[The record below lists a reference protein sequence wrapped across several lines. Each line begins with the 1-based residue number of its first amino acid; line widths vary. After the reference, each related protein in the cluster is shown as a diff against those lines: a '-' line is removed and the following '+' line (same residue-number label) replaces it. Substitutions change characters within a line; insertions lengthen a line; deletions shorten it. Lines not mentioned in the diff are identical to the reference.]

1 MICIVR
7 SQVKPCACFCVVTSC
22 KARITGKFPG
32 CQTQI
37 RSELRGILT
46 SEEELIGVFPVGGDW
61 GQNTAVDIR
70 FRPSLIAMRLSDLV
84 RSTLR
89 PFLSN
94 LNGPVK
100 CWVPLS
106 QGEMSRRRKRKGLGS
121 TKGDKGHGKGKGK
134 DHAKVRGDAR
144 RKSPK
149 RERSRARR

>member
-1 MICIVR
+1 M
-7 SQVKPCACFCVVTSC
+7 
-22 KARITGKFPG
+22 
-32 CQTQI
+32 
-37 RSELRGILT
+37 
-46 SEEELIGVFPVGGDW
+46 GGDW

-70 FRPSLIAMRLSDLV
+70 FRASLIAMRLSDLV

-89 PFLSN
+89 PVLTQ

-106 QGEMSRRRKRKGLGS
+106 QGEMARRRKRKGLGT

-134 DHAKVRGDAR
+134 DHAQVRGDAR
-144 RKSPK
+144 RKSLK